1 MEVKTLNVI
10 VNILILIIMQEL
22 KNVKIIVLDARKD
35 LIVLGLVNVDINIW
49 NISLLL

>member
-22 KNVKIIVLDARKD
+22 KNVKIIVLDAKKD